1 MSYTR
6 NFEVRR
12 VSGALL
18 RDGNY
23 KTPVG
28 SSLRLGTIVLPDAAA
43 DGFLKQ
49 ATDAIPRGVGV
60 GVLWFEH
67 IQYQG
72 YDPNLTLSMDLDKAP
87 ASAYAQIIT
96 GSGVKVV
103 YKNTP
108 AVTLVDGRTR
118 GAVTMWTPTSAALGK
133 YLEWDTA
140 TTSLIVSATAA
151 NATPGA
157 NDLMKITKFDTSTA
171 GAETVE
177 AVLLGV

>member
-12 VSGALL
+12 VSGSLL
-18 RDGNY
+18 RDGSY
-23 KTPVG
+23 KTPAG
-28 SSLRLGTIVLPDAAA
+28 SALKLGSIVMPNAAA
-43 DGFLKQ
+43 EGYLKA
-49 ATDAIPRGVGV
+49 ATDAAPRSAGV

-67 IQYQG
+67 IQYIG
-72 YDPNLTLSMDLDKAP
+72 VDPNLTLYVDFDSAP
-87 ASAYAQIIT
+87 ANAYAQIIT

-103 YKNTP
+103 YKNTN

-118 GAVTMWTPTSAALGK
+118 PAVALWTPTGVGLNK
-133 YLEWDTA
+133 YLEWDSA
-140 TTSLIVSATAA
+140 TSKLVVSATAA
-151 NATPGA
+151 DAAPAAT
-157 NDLMKITKFDTSTA
+157 DLMKITKYDTSTA